1 MFLSQIIDK
10 KKFEKIDS
18 EIIKKNL
25 NTIMQLYAPK
35 SISEL
40 KARNF

>member
-25 NTIMQLYAPK
+25 NTIITYKK
-35 SISEL
+35 S
-40 KARNF
+40 